1 MTHSGKTARTKRRR
15 KERPRKL
22 VILVAAAYFACLGGP
37 PPKAQEPAHHPE
49 GQAETPLPR
58 GKKLFLKDGSFQ
70 LVQTYRVES
79 DRVKYYSLDRSQWE
93 EIPTAL
99 VDWDAT
105 KKAEAAETQK
115 DAAIVANAHKD
126 EEARRATVS
135 LDVDA
140 SLEVSPGVF
149 LPPGEGTFVL
159 DGKAVFPLPQAP
171 TVEKLDKK
179 QLMKQILVP
188 IPVIPTRRNI
198 SLKGN
203 RAELRVSSAQPEFYM
218 RTTEAIE
225 PHLEL
230 VRAKVRG
237 DTRLV
242 ENVNQLFTVA
252 WEKRDSV
259 PLQLWQ
265 VAKGVYRFTLGE
277 SLPPGEYV
285 LVEVIQ
291 DQPKQKEINLYVWD
305 FGVDTS
311 SAATG
316 VKPK

>member
-1 MTHSGKTARTKRRR
+1 MRRR
-15 KERPRKL
+15 PGKWQRIGVML
-22 VILVAAAYFACLGGP
+22 LATAFFVYLGGTP
-37 PPKAQEPAHHPE
+37 LRARAPAQQPT
-49 GQAETPLPR
+49 GQTGTTLPR

-70 LVQTYRVES
+70 LVQSYQVES

-105 KKAEAAETQK
+105 KKAEAAEAKK
-115 DAAIVANAHKD
+115 DAAIVENAHKD
-126 EEARRATVS
+126 EEARRAATP

-188 IPVIPTRRNI
+188 VPVIPTRRNI

-218 RTTEAIE
+218 RTTEAGE
-225 PHLEL
+225 PHLDL
-230 VRAKVRG
+230 VRAKVHGEMRQI
-237 DTRLV
+237 

-252 WEKRDSV
+252 WEKRDSL

-265 VAKGVYRFTLGE
+265 VAKGVYRFTLGDT
-277 SLPPGEYV
+277 LAPGEYV

-291 DQPKQKEINLYVWD
+291 DQPKKKEINLYVWD
-305 FGVDTS
+305 FGVDTPRS
-311 SAATG
+311 QAGAT
-316 VKPK
+316 PK

>member
-1 MTHSGKTARTKRRR
+1 MKSKR
-15 KERPRKL
+15 KGLPPRA
-22 VILVAAAYFACLGGP
+22 VIFLALAYFACLGGP
-37 PPKAQEPAHHPE
+37 PPKAQEPAQHPE

-58 GKKLFLKDGSFQ
+58 GKKLFLKDGTFH

-79 DRVKYYSLDRSQWE
+79 DRVRYYSLDRSQWE

-126 EEARRATVS
+126 EQARRAETP

-140 SLEVSPGVF
+140 SLELIPGVF
-149 LPPGEGTFVL
+149 LPPGEGAFVL

-171 TVEKLDKK
+171 TVEKLDKR
-179 QLMKQILVP
+179 QLVKQILVP
-188 IPVIPTRRNI
+188 VPLIPTRRNI

-203 RAELRVSSAQPEFYM
+203 RAALRVSNPQPEFYM
-218 RTTEAIE
+218 RTTEPVE

-230 VRAKVRG
+230 VRAKVHG
-237 DTRLV
+237 DVRLI
-242 ENVNQLFTVA
+242 ENVNQLFAVE

-277 SLPPGEYV
+277 SLPSGEYV

-305 FGVDTS
+305 FGLDTP